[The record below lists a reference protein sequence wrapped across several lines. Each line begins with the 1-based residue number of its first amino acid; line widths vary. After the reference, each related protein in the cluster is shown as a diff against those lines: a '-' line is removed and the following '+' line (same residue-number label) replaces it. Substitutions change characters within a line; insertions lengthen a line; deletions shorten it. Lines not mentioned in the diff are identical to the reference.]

1 MSARTPDPLMSL
13 DLDLDFNPYAGR
25 PLRTNFGIG
34 AVGAGFI
41 MRDVHLRAYADAGF
55 NVVAIAS
62 RTPEI
67 AQEVADL
74 RGIPRVHETLEA
86 MLDDEA
92 VEILDIAVPPDRQ
105 LGIIRTAV
113 RHGRYLKGILA
124 QKPLAVNYEDAAE
137 IVRLCEERQLPL
149 SVNQNMR
156 YDRSMR
162 VLRTLLER
170 QLLGDPVLGTIEM
183 RAVPHWQ
190 TWLRQ
195 YGRLTLLNMS
205 IHHID
210 SFRYLFGEPASIYAS
225 VRKDP
230 RTSFAHEDGI
240 CLYILE
246 YANGLRAAAWDDVW
260 AGPRNDRDDLKP
272 YIKWRV
278 EGTRGLAEGTLGW
291 PEYPNRCPSTLT
303 YTTLSDPGIWITPRW
318 REVWFPDAFQGPMAD
333 LMDAIAR
340 GRQPEASGANNLGTM
355 AIIEAGYRSIRQR
368 RPVEISEIHDD
379 AKAVSYKD

>member
-1 MSARTPDPLMSL
+1 MSGRSELFLMSIDL
-13 DLDLDFNPYAGR
+13 DLDLNPYAAA

-74 RGIPRVHETLEA
+74 RGIPRVHETLEK

-105 LGIIRTAV
+105 LEIVRTAV
-113 RHGRYLKGILA
+113 RRGRHLKGILA
-124 QKPLAVNYEDAAE
+124 QKPLAVHYEDAAE
-137 IVRLCEERQLPL
+137 IVRLCEERKLPL

-156 YDRSMR
+156 YDRSIR
-162 VLRTLLER
+162 VLKTLLDR
-170 QLLGDPVLGTIEM
+170 QVLGEPVLATIEM

-210 SFRYLFGEPASIYAS
+210 AFRYLFGEPASIYAS
-225 VRKDP
+225 VRRDP
-230 RTSFAHEDGI
+230 RTQFAHEDGI

-246 YANGLRAAAWDDVW
+246 YAGGLRATAWDDVW
-260 AGPRNDRDDLKP
+260 TGPRNDRDDLKP

-278 EGTRGLAEGTLGW
+278 EGTQGLAEGTLGW

-303 YTTLSDPGIWITPRW
+303 YTALSSPGVWITPRW

-340 GRQPEASGANNLGTM
+340 GQQPQVSGANNLGTM
-355 AIIEAGYRSIRQR
+355 AVIEAGYRSIRER

-379 AKAVSYKD
+379 AKAVSYKG